1 LNPHLAQPISPVA
14 MANSLWRHRE
24 LILQMTR
31 REVLG
36 RYKGSAMGLLWSF
49 FNPVLMLT
57 VYTFVFSVV
66 FNARWSSGSESRIQF
81 ALVLFTGLIVHTLFA
96 DVLNRAPSLVLSN
109 INFVKKVIFPLEIL
123 PIIAIGAALFHALI
137 SISVLLGAHLLFNGY
152 LHWTILFLPFV
163 LIPILILIL
172 GVAWILASLGVYLRD
187 VGQLVGIFTSIL
199 LFLSPIFYPISA
211 LPEFLR
217 PWMLINPLT
226 FIIEQMR
233 SVLIAGQPPNW
244 QGLSLYLFGS
254 MTFTSIGYFWFQK
267 TRKGFADVL

>member
-1 LNPHLAQPISPVA
+1 

-66 FNARWSSGSESRIQF
+66 FNARWSSGSESRVQF
-81 ALVLFTGLIVHTLFA
+81 ALVLFTGLIMHTLFA
-96 DVLNRAPSLVLSN
+96 DVLNRAPGLVLSN
-109 INFVKKVIFPLEIL
+109 VNYVKKVIFPLEIL
-123 PIIAIGAALFHALI
+123 PVVAIGAALFHALI
-137 SISVLLGAHLLFNGY
+137 SLSVLLGAHLLFNGF
-152 LHWTILFLPFV
+152 LHWTILFLPIV
-163 LIPILILIL
+163 IVPILILIL
-172 GVAWILASLGVYLRD
+172 GAAWMLASLGVYLRD
-187 VGQLVGIFTSIL
+187 VGQLIGIFTSIL

-211 LPEFLR
+211 LPESLR

-233 SVLIAGQPPNW
+233 SVLIAGQLPHW
-244 QGLSLYLFGS
+244 QGLWFYFLGS
-254 MTFTSIGYFWFQK
+254 SIFTWIGYFWFQK
-267 TRKGFADVL
+267 TRRGFADVL